1 MFDFSV
7 IIPTKN
13 RISYC
18 LEAVQSVLDLRDD
31 RIQVVVQDNSDAS
44 NEERFHARFPD
55 APGLKYHYHGGTLSF
70 VDNFSE
76 AVEQADGQY
85 LCMIGDDDGVLPN
98 ILQAVELART
108 QHYDAVVPGLNAVY
122 CWPSEH
128 PFIRDAENGYLVL
141 SYIGRGIHGVSC
153 SDALQKLMK
162 NGAQDYQSLF
172 LPRIYH
178 GIVSREMMQRIYN
191 KTGRYFDGLSPDIY
205 NAVALS
211 LVCDRV
217 CRLDYPITVSGIC
230 PRSGSSDSATGKH
243 TGKLSEA
250 PHFNGHQDYTWSE
263 KVPEIY
269 SVESIWAD
277 SALCALEKFGAG
289 QLADRFN
296 VGYLDQLCLK
306 KYPQFREEIRAHRKR
321 HGVPALPSVACFTW
335 RKTKAWLCRAFRRA
349 VRRPGDVRKYYQVPD
364 IRAAIQITQKATCQD
379 ENHR

>member
-76 AVEQADGQY
+76 AVEQADGQH

-141 SYIGRGIHGVSC
+141 S
-153 SDALQKLMK
+153 
-162 NGAQDYQSLF
+162 
-172 LPRIYH
+172 
-178 GIVSREMMQRIYN
+178 
-191 KTGRYFDGLSPDIY
+191 
-205 NAVALS
+205 
-211 LVCDRV
+211 
-217 CRLDYPITVSGIC
+217 
-230 PRSGSSDSATGKH
+230 
-243 TGKLSEA
+243 
-250 PHFNGHQDYTWSE
+250 
-263 KVPEIY
+263 
-269 SVESIWAD
+269 
-277 SALCALEKFGAG
+277 
-289 QLADRFN
+289 
-296 VGYLDQLCLK
+296 
-306 KYPQFREEIRAHRKR
+306 
-321 HGVPALPSVACFTW
+321 
-335 RKTKAWLCRAFRRA
+335 
-349 VRRPGDVRKYYQVPD
+349 
-364 IRAAIQITQKATCQD
+364 
-379 ENHR
+379 